1 MIKDLLFFALCAMSN
16 LFFAQGNLQFSQ
28 VLRINNTP
36 LTVPAGKVWKVESY
50 LQNEVVYN
58 SNYQS
63 NCGSL
68 NFHRP
73 LVINGSNYYFLGD
86 VSYGAA
92 SVFLMNGNKLPVWLK
107 SGDIVN
113 TVCPTDFA
121 SVIEFN
127 IVP

>member
-1 MIKDLLFFALCAMSN
+1 MKFLLILILSTLAHWAFG
-16 LFFAQGNLQFSQ
+16 QGNLQFNQ
-28 VLRINNTP
+28 VLRIGNSP
-36 LTVPAGKVWKVESY
+36 LTVPVGKVWKVESY

-58 SNYQS
+58 SNYQA

-68 NFHRP
+68 NYHRP
-73 LVINGSNYYFLGD
+73 LVINGNNYYFLGD

>member
-1 MIKDLLFFALCAMSN
+1 MKFLLILILSTFAHWA
-16 LFFAQGNLQFSQ
+16 FGQGNLQFNQ
-28 VLRINNTP
+28 VLRIGNSP
-36 LTVPAGKVWKVESY
+36 LTVPVGKVWKVESY